1 MPEPG
6 DPGSP
11 EVAPQAPSIEALIIA
26 AIAELAR
33 LFPGISIPVLEGV
46 LRRFGD
52 EVAKAFEAWVAEV
65 AKKPE
70 PAPLVP
76 GGVDGDPG
84 DRPPQG
90 GQTIGGGPAYDPG
103 KV

>member
-11 EVAPQAPSIEALIIA
+11 EVEPLAPSIGTIIA
-26 AIAELAR
+26 ALIAELAR

-46 LRRFGD
+46 LKRFGD
-52 EVAKAFEAWVAEV
+52 EITAAFEAWKAEV

-70 PAPLVP
+70 PNPLVP

-90 GQTIGGGPAYDPG
+90 GQTIGGDTAYDPG